1 MKIETIEISGFASV
15 CKALR
20 LPFGK
25 EPRSKH
31 LTRISVNENN
41 IRYFGNVT
49 IDPNDINLLS
59 RLVKAGD
66 CEAKVL
72 RGIVVYTEI
81 TAPIYFWREA
91 ETYRHGHERLSSEST
106 MHIDCRGLAGEELQK
121 AKAEIPMGKECS
133 CVDGWSYQVLRNIY
147 IWRHNHRL
155 PEWREFCNW
164 IETLPFAKE
173 LILFGLEEKKRDAEL
188 FTDLKNFA
196 KDCADLTPDEFS
208 EDSDIYRHRAVSL
221 AKRIRKYEG

>member
-20 LPFGK
+20 LSFGK
-25 EPRSKH
+25 DPRSRH
-31 LTRISVNENN
+31 LTGISVNENN

-121 AKAEIPMGKECS
+121 AKAEIPMGKQLTKI
-133 CVDGWSYQVLRNIY
+133 DFFSYQCLRNIY
-147 IWRHNHRL
+147 KQRRNHRL
-155 PEWREFCNW
+155 REWHQFCEW
-164 IETLPFAKE
+164 IETLPYAKE
-173 LILFGLEEKKRDAEL
+173 LIFGEE
-188 FTDLKNFA
+188 
-196 KDCADLTPDEFS
+196 
-208 EDSDIYRHRAVSL
+208 
-221 AKRIRKYEG
+221 